1 MSQRLMSQT
10 GGARPLRPPFGLPAW
25 TPTAHA
31 VAISLDMRGADGDSP
46 SAVAAQVPLASALPP
61 GTPVVVLGLA
71 AQGGSI
77 WTRFARGVSVPRAA
91 RCGALLARGYVDIGA
106 GTDDVSGADLTWG
119 FAPS

>member
-1 MSQRLMSQT
+1 MSQT
-10 GGARPLRPPFGLPAW
+10 DGTRPPKPPFGLPAW
-25 TPTAHA
+25 TPTADA
-31 VAISLDMRGADGDSP
+31 VAVSLDMRGAGGGSP

-71 AQGGSI
+71 ARGGSI

-106 GTDDVSGADLTWG
+106 GTDDVSGADLAWG

>member
-1 MSQRLMSQT
+1 MSQSLMSQT
-10 GGARPLRPPFGLPAW
+10 NGTRLPRPPFGLPAW
-25 TPTAHA
+25 TPTADA
-31 VAISLDMRGADGDSP
+31 VAVSIDMRGADGSP

-61 GTPVVVLGLA
+61 GTPVVVLGVA
-71 AQGGSI
+71 ARGASI

-106 GTDDVSGADLTWG
+106 GTDDVSGADLAWG